1 MNKEVLKKAIGIKI
15 KQMRTIKG
23 WSREHMAD
31 KLKMSVSNYGNIE
44 RGETNLTKLQI
55 RKI

>member
-1 MNKEVLKKAIGIKI
+1 MDKEVLKKEIGIKI

-44 RGETNLTKLQI
+44 RGETNLTKFQI